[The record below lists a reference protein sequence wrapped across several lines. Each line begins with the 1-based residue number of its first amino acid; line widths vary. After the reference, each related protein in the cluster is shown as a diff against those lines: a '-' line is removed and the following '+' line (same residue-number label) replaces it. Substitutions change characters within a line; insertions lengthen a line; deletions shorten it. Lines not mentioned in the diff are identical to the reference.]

1 MMHIVMGTVMNLELF
16 SLACVSVLT
25 IFFSHEVWRWLK
37 AVFRV
42 RFKHSGDAFDPAIYF
57 VEDSQT
63 LCLRMCLQLVLWDC
77 VDIHE
82 MRLQDFK
89 EELKEVNTSEATWV
103 LQTQDGELYTGRE
116 ALYRLCALSPLVSL
130 CSRAFPDLWARKD
143 VPAQKHVCMK
153 DDCFTVK
160 PAAEVGILSV
170 AYRMIARF
178 CYTSLAFGLMVMMCV
193 TSYEVVTF
201 NGPATIRFLLESLS
215 RYYCRKY
222 PLQDFSVVA
231 SMQKYNLTDLNNG
244 LTQLGNITLWSK
256 SCADHDGSGG
266 VPKKQPHDHKT
277 HWGPALNWYKGLP
290 KPEDEKDNKLPASVV
305 TPESAASN
313 PTCYPPRYLHL
324 HPRA

>member
-1 MMHIVMGTVMNLELF
+1 
-16 SLACVSVLT
+16 
-25 IFFSHEVWRWLK
+25 
-37 AVFRV
+37 
-42 RFKHSGDAFDPAIYF
+42 
-57 VEDSQT
+57 
-63 LCLRMCLQLVLWDC
+63 
-77 VDIHE
+77 
-82 MRLQDFK
+82 
-89 EELKEVNTSEATWV
+89 
-103 LQTQDGELYTGRE
+103 
-116 ALYRLCALSPLVSL
+116 
-130 CSRAFPDLWARKD
+130 
-143 VPAQKHVCMK
+143 VPAQKHVYALKM
-153 DDCFTVK
+153 
-160 PAAEVGILSV
+160 AGIW
-170 AYRMIARF
+170 AD
-178 CYTSLAFGLMVMMCV
+178 VMMCV

-305 TPESAASN
+305 TPDSAASN

-324 HPRA
+324 HPRALEQYDRNATAGFQAYVPTVDPFRSVLHLEGSELKEVRQRQRLSSPD